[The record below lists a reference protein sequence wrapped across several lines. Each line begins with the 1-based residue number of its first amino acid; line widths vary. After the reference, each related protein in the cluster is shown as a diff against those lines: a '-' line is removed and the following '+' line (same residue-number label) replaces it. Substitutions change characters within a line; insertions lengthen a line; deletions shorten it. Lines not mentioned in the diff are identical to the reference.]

1 MKSFLSCISYVFVLL
16 ILISKI
22 SYGQTEVITPQ
33 HKSIMTDNGR
43 FIFMQISEMRR
54 DQYMLDTKLGRLW
67 QVVADSSES
76 ISFSP
81 ILYRLLSGKY
91 DITPEILNDK
101 SLKYENGRFIFGQIS
116 KMRRD
121 QYMLDTYSGRTW
133 QIVADKN
140 DLISL
145 SPVPYYLIKGKYDI
159 IPE

>member
-1 MKSFLSCISYVFVLL
+1 
-16 ILISKI
+16 
-22 SYGQTEVITPQ
+22 
-33 HKSIMTDNGR
+33 MTDNGR